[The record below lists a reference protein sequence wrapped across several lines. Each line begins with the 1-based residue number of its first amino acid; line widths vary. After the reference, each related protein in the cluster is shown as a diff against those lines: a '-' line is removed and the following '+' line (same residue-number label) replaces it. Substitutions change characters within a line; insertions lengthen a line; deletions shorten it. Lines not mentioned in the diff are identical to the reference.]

1 MVSTHRDRLECGAKW
16 AICSAAMD
24 IPFRD
29 PAALEAF
36 ARPFIEGS
44 SLPSTAAELMA
55 SRYVAYTLGNIDYLV
70 TSHDPQT
77 RHQVDRKATE
87 MWAREA
93 EWLSLEI
100 LRTEGGGPDDARGE
114 VEFVAR
120 YRQNG
125 AEHIHHERSDF
136 RRADGRWYFVDG
148 KRVSDP
154 PVRRTTPKIGRNDP
168 CPCGSGK
175 KHKKCCGAAA

>member
-1 MVSTHRDRLECGAKW
+1 
-16 AICSAAMD
+16 MD

-36 ARPFIEGS
+36 ARPYIEGKA
-44 SLPSTAAELMA
+44 LPATAAELMA
-55 SRYVAYTLGNIDYLV
+55 SRYVAYSLRDIDYLID
-70 TSHDPQT
+70 SHDPKT
-77 RHQVDRKATE
+77 RSRIDRKETE
-87 MWAREA
+87 RWAREA

-100 LRTEGGGPDDARGE
+100 VRTERGGPEDERGE

-125 AEHIHHERSDF
+125 VEHVHHERSDF
-136 RRADGRWYFVDG
+136 RRDDGRWYFVDG
-148 KRVSDP
+148 RRVAEA
-154 PVRRTTPKIGRNDP
+154 PVRRTSPKVGRNDP

-175 KHKKCCGAAA
+175 KYKKCCG